1 MKNKEKKYFFL
12 IIKINNK
19 NVCYEQRK
27 MKEYAL
33 NLYYLRNG
41 KTDIEKAKKGCK
53 SKCETVTEI
62 FLKMK
67 NKIKKEKMKEIYIYI
82 YIYIYI

>member
-19 NVCYEQRK
+19 NICYEQRK

-41 KTDIEKAKKGCK
+41 ETDIEKQRKAARASAKQLQK
-53 SKCETVTEI
+53 S
-62 FLKMK
+62 F
-67 NKIKKEKMKEIYIYI
+67 
-82 YIYIYI
+82 